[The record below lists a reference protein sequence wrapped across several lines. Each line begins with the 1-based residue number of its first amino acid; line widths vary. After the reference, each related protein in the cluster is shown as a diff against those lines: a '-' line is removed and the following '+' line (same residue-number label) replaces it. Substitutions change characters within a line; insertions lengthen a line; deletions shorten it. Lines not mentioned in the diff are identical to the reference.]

1 MDRTEAGRRGGEAAI
16 RSENV
21 SAAQVQAYLRGVD
34 YPASKDKLIRTA
46 EDQCAPESVIDL
58 LRHIPNKE
66 YTSPPDVGKA
76 VFSTEGESKET
87 RKTTST
93 RSLEDRRRGIY
104 R

>member
-16 RSENV
+16 RSEHV

-34 YPASKDKLIRTA
+34 YPASKDQLIQTA
-46 EDQCAPESVIDL
+46 ENQCAPDTVIDL
-58 LRHIPNKE
+58 LRQIPEKE
-66 YTSPPDVGKA
+66 YASPPDVGKA
-76 VFSTEGESKET
+76 VFSGEKS
-87 RKTTST
+87 TTT